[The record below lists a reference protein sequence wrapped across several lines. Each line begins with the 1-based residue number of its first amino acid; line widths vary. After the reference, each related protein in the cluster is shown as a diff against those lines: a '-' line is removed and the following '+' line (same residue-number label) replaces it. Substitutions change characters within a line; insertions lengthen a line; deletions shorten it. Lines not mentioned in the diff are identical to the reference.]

1 MEQVSFIGYVGN
13 ILVSARISMI
23 WGVCAAILS
32 TSIGYGMVKVSRHS
46 PKFEKFVNII
56 SLVCCVI
63 PCGIIWNV
71 IRSVIW
77 HPILAGAPTIIW
89 YVMCTVSLAIL
100 GWRLPYRLMKKG
112 AGNVLGV
119 VCLSMA
125 RIIAVYAGVSFI
137 WWILNVYFIILNV
150 SILVVEASGV
160 FVKLIIGVCLLNL
173 GEFFLY
179 PISTKEVLIDM
190 L

>member
-1 MEQVSFIGYVGN
+1 MEQLSIIGYVEN
-13 ILVSARISMI
+13 ILRSARISMI

-32 TSIGYGMVKVSRHS
+32 TFIGYGMVKVSKHS

-77 HPILAGAPTIIW
+77 DPILTWAPMIIW

-119 VCLSMA
+119 VCLSMS
-125 RIIAVYAGVSFI
+125 RIIVVYEGVSFI
-137 WWILNVYFIILNV
+137 PWILNVYLFLNA
-150 SILVVEASGV
+150 SILVVETLGV
-160 FVKLIIGVCLLNL
+160 FINLIIGVCLLNL
-173 GEFFLY
+173 GEYFLY